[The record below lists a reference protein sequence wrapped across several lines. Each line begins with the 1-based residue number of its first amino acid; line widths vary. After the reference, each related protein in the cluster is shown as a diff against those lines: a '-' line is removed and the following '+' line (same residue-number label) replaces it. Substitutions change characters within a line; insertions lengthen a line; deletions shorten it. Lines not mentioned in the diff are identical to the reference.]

1 MGDGIEN
8 IKKYVDKEL
17 MWGYIIVV
25 ILIVLGML
33 DIYKSRLVFYFVI
46 PFTTLNTHSSKL
58 LTKITSTL

>member
-1 MGDGIEN
+1 MSNGIEN

-33 DIYKSRLVFYFVI
+33 DIYKSSLVFYFVI
-46 PFTTLNTHSSKL
+46 PSIILRHIKLWKESKNEEE
-58 LTKITSTL
+58 

>member
-1 MGDGIEN
+1 LSNGIEY

-46 PFTTLNTHSSKL
+46 PSIILRHIKLWKESK
-58 LTKITSTL
+58 KQEE

>member
-1 MGDGIEN
+1 LSNGIEY

-46 PFTTLNTHSSKL
+46 PSIILRHIKLWKESK
-58 LTKITSTL
+58 KEEE

>member
-1 MGDGIEN
+1 LSNGIEY

-33 DIYKSRLVFYFVI
+33 DIYKSSLVFYFVI
-46 PFTTLNTHSSKL
+46 PSIILRHIKLWKESK
-58 LTKITSTL
+58 KEEE

>member
-1 MGDGIEN
+1 MSNGIEN

-25 ILIVLGML
+25 ILIVLDML

-46 PFTTLNTHSSKL
+46 PSIILRHIKLWKESK
-58 LTKITSTL
+58 KEGEE

>member
-1 MGDGIEN
+1 MINGIEY

-46 PFTTLNTHSSKL
+46 PSIILRHIKLWKESK
-58 LTKITSTL
+58 KEEE

>member
-1 MGDGIEN
+1 MSNGIEY

-33 DIYKSRLVFYFVI
+33 DIYKSSLVFYFVI
-46 PFTTLNTHSSKL
+46 PSIILRHIKLWKESK
-58 LTKITSTL
+58 KEEE